1 MNDDPNRSPSVCPAR
16 CCPCGDRES
25 GNPSHNITRRGFL
38 ESTAITGLALGGL
51 SWSALSAAASEEQ
64 PAPARRPLVV
74 KPVLVHRIS
83 TRAPKT
89 SWRIWGGLQTQD
101 DADREAVRIRDELVK
116 LQGSADFP
124 LRFLPVSL
132 VRDAKQ
138 LDAVADLPS
147 ADVLLLYAAG
157 DYWFAGFREA
167 IVKLGK
173 DAIVFSRFL
182 SGPLYSSYTTL
193 SPCLLRGGSKDR
205 RISQGVD
212 ELDVVIDSQE
222 ELLCRLRALGGLRNT
237 IGTRIVAVGGP
248 SGWGIGAQAPKLA
261 IDHWKLD
268 IRTVPYKE
276 LGELIKAAW
285 ADKATVERSRRR
297 AAEYLKLPGTTLET
311 TKEFVENA
319 FLLEQVF
326 RGLMK
331 QADCRAITVNSCM
344 GTIMPIAETSACL
357 TLSVLNDA
365 GFQAF
370 CESDFV
376 VIPAGMLAANIA
388 GRPVFLQDPCYPA
401 NRVIVGAH
409 CTAPRKMDGRTLDAA
424 RIVTHYESDYGAAP
438 KVEMQKGMKV
448 TNLIPDFAGESM
460 ACFVGE
466 IVDVPFLPICR
477 SQIVIRYACSDR
489 LLAERMRGYHWI
501 TFYGDYQREVEYA
514 LRRTKIKFEGLG

>member
-1 MNDDPNRSPSVCPAR
+1 
-16 CCPCGDRES
+16 
-25 GNPSHNITRRGFL
+25 
-38 ESTAITGLALGGL
+38 
-51 SWSALSAAASEEQ
+51 
-64 PAPARRPLVV
+64 LVV

-89 SWRIWGGLQTQD
+89 SWRIWGGLQTQE
-101 DADREAVRIRDELVK
+101 DADREAVRIREEIAK
-116 LQGSADFP
+116 LQGVADFP
-124 LRFLPVSL
+124 VRFLPVSL

-182 SGPLYSSYTTL
+182 SGPLYSSYTTI

-222 ELLCRLRALGGLRNT
+222 ELLWRLRALGGLRNT
-237 IGTRIVAVGGP
+237 IGSRIVAVGGP
-248 SGWGIGAQAPKLA
+248 GGWGVGARAPELA
-261 IDHWKLD
+261 VDHWKLD
-268 IRTVPYKE
+268 IRTVDYRE
-276 LGELIKAAW
+276 LGELIKAAR
-285 ADKATVERSRRR
+285 ADKATVERSRRG
-297 AAEYLKLPGTTLET
+297 AAEYLRLPGTTLET
-311 TKEFVENA
+311 GKEFVENA
-319 FLLEQVF
+319 FLLEHVF

-331 QADCRAITVNSCM
+331 KADCRAITVNSCM

-388 GRPVFLQDPCYPA
+388 GRPMFLQDPCYPA

-409 CTAPRKMDGRTLDAA
+409 CTAPRKMDGRTLDPA

-448 TNLIPDFAGESM
+448 TNLVPDFAGESM

-514 LRRTKIKFEGLG
+514 LHRTKIKFEGLG